1 MNARQFFDLVA
12 EMRKWQKT
20 YFAEREN
27 LDAKRYALNKS
38 KQFERAV
45 DMEIERV
52 TQILNG
58 KPEGD
63 KQPQQTQLQF
73 DNN

>member
-1 MNARQFFDLVA
+1 MNARQFFDLVT

-27 LDAKRYALNKS
+27 QDAKRYALNKS

-45 DMEIERV
+45 DMEVERV
-52 TQILNG
+52 TNILNG
-58 KPEGD
+58 EQN

-73 DNN
+73 DNP